1 MRTLIALGAAGVAL
15 MAASAAAAA
24 PKVEIEHAA
33 ARVVI
38 IPEDRSD
45 VKVEITKHH
54 PKLPIKI
61 ERHGDK
67 VTIDGGLGGVN
78 FGIIKVD
85 VNSDGIRSC
94 KVRNGQG
101 SVDIRGVG
109 NVSLDDLPQIVV
121 RTPRRAEVSAGGA
134 VFGDVGR
141 SEALTLGNA
150 GCGDWTVAN
159 VRGELKLRQAG
170 SGDVRAGQAGSLDV
184 KVAGSGD
191 IATQAV
197 AGDVSINVAGSGNV
211 QVASVSGDLGVRVAG
226 SGDVKVL
233 GGRARE
239 IDVSI
244 AGSGNLDFGG
254 TAESLRA
261 KIAGSGDVRA
271 LKVTGEVSKS
281 IVGSGDVRVGS

>member
-15 MAASAAAAA
+15 MAATAAAAA
-24 PKVEIEHAA
+24 PSVEIEHAA
-33 ARVVI
+33 ARVVV

-45 VKVEITKHH
+45 VKVEVTKHH
-54 PKLPIKI
+54 PKLAIKI

-67 VTIDGGLGGVN
+67 VTVDGGLGGVN

-85 VNSDGIRSC
+85 VNSDGIRNC
-94 KVRNGQG
+94 RVRNGKG
-101 SVDIRGVG
+101 SVEIRGVG
-109 NVSLDDLPQIVV
+109 DVALEDLPQIVI
-121 RTPRRAEVSAGGA
+121 RTPRRAEVAAGGA

-141 SEALTLGNA
+141 SEELTLSNS

-170 SGDVRAGQAGSLDV
+170 SGDVRAGQAGSLDI

-197 AGDVSINVAGSGNV
+197 SRNVSVSVAGSGNV
-211 QVASVSGDLGVRVAG
+211 QVASLSGDLDVKVAG
-226 SGDVKVL
+226 SGDVTVL
-233 GGRARE
+233 GGRARD
-239 IDVSI
+239 INVSI
-244 AGSGNLDFGG
+244 AGSGNVDFAG
-254 TAESLRA
+254 TADSLRA

-271 LKVTGEVSKS
+271 LRVTGEVSKS
-281 IVGSGDVRVGS
+281 VVGSGDVRVGS